1 MMKENN
7 TSYQRDIN
15 ISEIEWYI
23 DYISFRQMMKHKN
36 DHVIMDKDYMY
47 MQMFN
52 TIFKTLHSQISSSGN
67 ERGGKSI

>member
-23 DYISFRQMMKHKN
+23 DYISFRQMVKHQDN
-36 DHVIMDKDYMY
+36 HVIMDTDYMY

-67 ERGGKSI
+67 GGGGKSI